1 MTLMVGAKNA
11 SMKLRMMHF
20 TNQHMNV
27 SCTICGENVEHK
39 SMLSKHIED
48 KHLGIAMLSS
58 ESPEH
63 KKQTTYP
70 ILRNDSHS
78 DDSFENVSIEK
89 EKSKDEKS
97 LLKKKIREM
106 EKELTN
112 HEKDLA
118 QEELKSVS
126 INFDLMNQKYEDI
139 LNEKKILRK

>member
-1 MTLMVGAKNA
+1 
-11 SMKLRMMHF
+11 
-20 TNQHMNV
+20 
-27 SCTICGENVEHK
+27 
-39 SMLSKHIED
+39 MLSKHIED

-89 EKSKDEKS
+89 KKRLYILALKQSEDEKY